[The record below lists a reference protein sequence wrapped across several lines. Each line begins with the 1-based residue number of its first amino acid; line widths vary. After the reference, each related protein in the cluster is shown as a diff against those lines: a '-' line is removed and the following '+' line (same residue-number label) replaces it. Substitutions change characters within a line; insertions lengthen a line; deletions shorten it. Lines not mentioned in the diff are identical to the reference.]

1 MIEILGW
8 VFLVIIIIGFIQVAG
23 ELILEWTDNGHDL
36 QVYFRVIF
44 NRYRLLNLFCFIMG
58 GWLNVWVEF
67 YGCKYKK
74 KTY

>member
-44 NRYRLLNLFCFIMG
+44 NRYRLLNLSCFIMG
-58 GWLNVWVEF
+58 GWLNVWAGF
-67 YGCKYKK
+67 YECKYKK